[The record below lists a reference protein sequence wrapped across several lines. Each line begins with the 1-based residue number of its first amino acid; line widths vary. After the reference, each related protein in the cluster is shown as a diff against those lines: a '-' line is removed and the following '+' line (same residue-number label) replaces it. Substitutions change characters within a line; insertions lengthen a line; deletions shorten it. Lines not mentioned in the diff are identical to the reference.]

1 MRAGWMRRVFH
12 HADAGDGREGLRR
25 GDPVDRSFLAL
36 HGVEGELRAH
46 FPLVVELAARE
57 LRDLLRH
64 DARLVIG
71 RAHQMLLLC
80 GELHVVKV
88 VPGFRDR
95 LADFQ
100 ADGATIWGLS
110 ILDSESKARF
120 KAKHALTY
128 PLLADEDHAVAE
140 AYGVWREKSMYGKAY
155 MGVARAT
162 FLIDPEG
169 RVAHTWDPVKPEGHA
184 AEVHAALTE
193 LRGRA

>member
-1 MRAGWMRRVFH
+1 MSDHVTHPTPPIGSAAPAIALPDDTGTIRRL
-12 HADAGDGREGLRR
+12 ADERGRW
-25 GDPVDRSFLAL
+25 
-36 HGVEGELRAH
+36 
-46 FPLVVELAARE
+46 VVLFFYPK
-57 LRDLLRH
+57 D
-64 DARLVIG
+64 DT
-71 RAHQMLLLC
+71 
-80 GELHVVKV
+80 
-88 VPGFRDR
+88 PGCTIESCEFRDR